1 MQENKTVVLE
11 KLKQRIN
18 AMISM
23 YETAVYERNDLE
35 KKYNNATEQ
44 INKLKT
50 KVENLENRLKT
61 LELADAFSGTSKD
74 SSEAKAKIDAIIKEI
89 DHCLE
94 LMTI

>member
-1 MQENKTVVLE
+1 MQTSKTVVLE

-18 AMISM
+18 TLISM

-35 KKYNNATEQ
+35 KKYTNATEQ

>member
-1 MQENKTVVLE
+1 MQASNTVVLE

-18 AMISM
+18 TMISM
-23 YETAVYERNDLE
+23 YETAVYERNDFE
-35 KKYNNATEQ
+35 NKYNNAREQ
-44 INKLKT
+44 INKLNS
-50 KVENLENRLKT
+50 KVEKIENRLKT

>member
-1 MQENKTVVLE
+1 MQTSKTVVLE

-18 AMISM
+18 TLISM
-23 YETAVYERNDLE
+23 YETAVYERNDFE
-35 KKYNNATEQ
+35 RKYKDTTEQ
-44 INKLKT
+44 INKLKS

-74 SSEAKAKIDAIIKEI
+74 SSEAKARIDAIIKEI

-94 LMTI
+94 LMAI